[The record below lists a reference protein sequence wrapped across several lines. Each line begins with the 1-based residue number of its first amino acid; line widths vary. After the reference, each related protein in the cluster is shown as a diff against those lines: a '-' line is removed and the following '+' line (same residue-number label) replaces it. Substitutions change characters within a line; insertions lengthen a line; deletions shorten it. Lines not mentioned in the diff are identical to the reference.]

1 MSRQVLCS
9 SVAHIFKMNY
19 TNSEM
24 CDMHFVYCRTNGNLL
39 TAMRLYEEMYP
50 NRVIPHH
57 TMFARLH
64 QRFREAGS
72 FKKLTN
78 GNGRPR
84 TVSTPDAE
92 EQVLQ
97 ELEDIPTTS
106 TRKIAAT
113 LHVSYSTVFKVL
125 RNQLLY
131 PYHIPVSYTHLRAH
145 ETPEHL

>member
-24 CDMHFVYCRTNGNLL
+24 SDMHFVYGRTNGNSL
-39 TAMRLYEEMYP
+39 ADMRLYEEMYL

-64 QRFREAGS
+64 QRLRETGS

-78 GNGRPR
+78 GKGRPR
-84 TVSTPDAE
+84 TVSTPDVE

-97 ELEDIPTTS
+97 ELEDSPTTC
-106 TRKIAAT
+106 
-113 LHVSYSTVFKVL
+113 
-125 RNQLLY
+125 LLY
-131 PYHIPVSYTHLRAH
+131 TSPSPRDS
-145 ETPEHL
+145 